1 MLGVFKHA
9 SVTSDVVPPPA
20 VLLAGVQIGQA
31 IISPETEWVST
42 ASTPVYSL
50 VPVGTAFSEID
61 YPVLATKYP
70 SLVTPTLPQEDG
82 SVFPYVIVADLQEF
96 DK

>member
-9 SVTSDVVPPPA
+9 SVTSDVAPA

-31 IISPETEWVST
+31 IISPETAWDST
-42 ASTPVYSL
+42 ASIPVYSL
-50 VPVGTAFSEID
+50 VPVGTAFSGID

-70 SLVTPTLPQEDG
+70 SLVTPTLAQEDG
-82 SVFPYVIVADLQEF
+82 SAFPYVIVADLQEL
-96 DK
+96 DR